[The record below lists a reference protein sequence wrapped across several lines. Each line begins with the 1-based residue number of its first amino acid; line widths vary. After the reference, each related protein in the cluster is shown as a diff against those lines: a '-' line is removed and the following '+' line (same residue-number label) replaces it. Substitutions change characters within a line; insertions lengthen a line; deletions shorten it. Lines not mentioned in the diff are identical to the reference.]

1 MDERKQPKTFTFTD
15 NFGNEIEFQLIE
27 IVLWNEKEY
36 GIMLPVNG
44 DINVL
49 ITEKVEYEDFENY
62 ITVNDFETLE
72 AVFEV
77 FKEKNKDTIEFV

>member
-15 NFGNEIEFQLIE
+15 DFGNEIEFQLID

>member
-15 NFGNEIEFQLIE
+15 NFGNEIEFQLID
-27 IVLWNEKEY
+27 IVLWNKKEY

>member
-1 MDERKQPKTFTFTD
+1 MDERKQPKAFTFTD
-15 NFGNEIEFQLIE
+15 NFGNEIEFQLID

>member
-15 NFGNEIEFQLIE
+15 NFGNEIEFELFD
-27 IVLWNEKEY
+27 IVFWNDKEY
-36 GIMLPVNG
+36 GILMPTNG

-62 ITVNDFETLE
+62 ITVNDFDTLE
-72 AVFEV
+72 AVFAV
-77 FKEKNKDTIEFV
+77 FKEKNKDTLEFV

>member
-15 NFGNEIEFQLIE
+15 NFGNEIEFQLID
-27 IVLWNEKEY
+27 IVRWNEKEY

-49 ITEKVEYEDFENY
+49 ITVKVEYEDFENY

>member
-15 NFGNEIEFQLIE
+15 NFGNEIEFQLID
-27 IVLWNEKEY
+27 IVLRNEKEY

>member
-1 MDERKQPKTFTFTD
+1 MDERKQPKTFTFSD
-15 NFGNEIEFQLIE
+15 NFGNEIEFQLID

>member
-15 NFGNEIEFQLIE
+15 NFGNEIEFQLID

>member
-15 NFGNEIEFQLIE
+15 NFGNEIEFQLID
-27 IVLWNEKEY
+27 IVLRDEKEY
-36 GIMLPVNG
+36 GIMLPING

-72 AVFEV
+72 AVFEA

>member
-15 NFGNEIEFQLIE
+15 NFGNEIEFQLIG